1 MSSVVNKS
9 STRFAPKVANRGPGR
24 KQPSRRTS
32 TIRASFSVPKE
43 DSEANRRPLLDTK
56 ADIDESAI
64 DDSEPAPQSALA
76 TPPSS
81 APKLPS
87 GSMEAPPRSVNTRAS
102 ASAAPQPLRLTTIS
116 EPLTRQR
123 RLNSTR
129 ATAFA
134 PIVAPMHKST
144 PPSSQV
150 AAPPVVEPVSK
161 PKKAVVREKQFDEQG
176 REVIEPED
184 LPRVGRG
191 FAPSDDTSEN
201 KAINPHTFTMANL
214 CQDIPIGQQNEDY
227 DRFEDARMSRKRKRA
242 RVLRAKQMMR
252 GQYDPKKPELRKEL
266 EDVYREY
273 MDERQERFGNSKEE
287 SQARLQAIDAEP
299 TQRQTVQLQK
309 SKDGTI
315 LLDQESQQLDR
326 HANNKAED
334 TPVSTREIDR
344 YSTIINS
351 YSFST
356 KERQERWTEA
366 ETLQFYQALSVWGTD
381 FNLISHMF
389 PTRSRHQ
396 IKTKFKYEE
405 KRNPTKVQLYLVHR
419 RKVDIVDYAKIS
431 GTEIVKLEDLEQD
444 LERVRAQHNE
454 QLKVK
459 EDMKLQAKAEDAQ
472 RQLTANSVRPRGI
485 KRER

>member
-9 STRFAPKVANRGPGR
+9 STRFAPKVGNRGPGR
-24 KQPSRRTS
+24 NQRSRRTS
-32 TIRASFSVPKE
+32 TIRASFSVPSQ
-43 DSEANRRPLLDTK
+43 DSEANRRPVLDAK
-56 ADIDESAI
+56 VDIEESAI
-64 DDSEPAPQSALA
+64 DDSELAAQSALA

-81 APKLPS
+81 APKPPS
-87 GSMEAPPRSVNTRAS
+87 GSMEAPSRSVTARAS
-102 ASAAPQPLRLTTIS
+102 SVASPQPLRLTTIS
-116 EPLTRQR
+116 EPLNRQR

-129 ATAFA
+129 STTFA
-134 PIVAPMHKST
+134 PIVAPLEKAT

-150 AAPPVVEPVSK
+150 APPPAVEPVSK
-161 PKKAVVREKQFDEQG
+161 PKKAVVREKKFDDQG
-176 REVIEPED
+176 REIIEPED

-191 FAPSDDTSEN
+191 FAAADGALEN

-227 DRFEDARMSRKRKRA
+227 DHFEDARISRKRKRA

-266 EDVYREY
+266 EDIYREY
-273 MDERQERFGNSKEE
+273 MEERQERFGSSKEE
-287 SQARLQAIDAEP
+287 SQARLQAIDSEP
-299 TQRQTVQLQK
+299 AQRQTVQLQK
-309 SKDGTI
+309 SKDGRI
-315 LLDQESQQLDR
+315 LLDQESQHLDR

-419 RKVDIVDYAKIS
+419 RKVDITDYAKIS

-472 RQLTANSVRPRGI
+472 KQMASNPVRPRGI